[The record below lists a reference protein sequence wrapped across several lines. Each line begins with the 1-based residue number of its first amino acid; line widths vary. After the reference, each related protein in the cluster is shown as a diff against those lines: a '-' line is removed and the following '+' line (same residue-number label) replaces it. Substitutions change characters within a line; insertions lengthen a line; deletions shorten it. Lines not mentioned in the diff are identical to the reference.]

1 MEEAIVPEIYNP
13 ALLDEKINVF
23 DEDVLPWPKTGQGRG
38 NLFGMSAGAAFHVAG
53 NSLKTG

>member
-23 DEDVLPWPKTGQGRG
+23 FDEDV
-38 NLFGMSAGAAFHVAG
+38 FAMA
-53 NSLKTG
+53 